1 MAPQLVENFP
11 QEKGYLH
18 TYCSVGIY
26 ILTLLLD
33 GYKFNEHTW
42 SSIHFSQQVSALWD
56 TGSRQAAAAASLP
69 WPEDTCRSD
78 IPGVPCARNVSPSH
92 GCYPVIPAQL
102 HSFLPA
108 PKPLTPVCFSLT
120 LV

>member
-11 QEKGYLH
+11 QQKRYLH
-18 TYCSVGIY
+18 TYCSMATY

-33 GYKFNEHTW
+33 GYKFNELTW
-42 SSIHFSQQVSALWD
+42 SNIRFSRQVKTLW
-56 TGSRQAAAAASLP
+56 GRRSGQAAAAASLP
-69 WPEDTCRSD
+69 WPEDTFRSS
-78 IPGVPCARNVSPSH
+78 IPGVPHARNVSPSH
-92 GCYPVIPAQL
+92 GCYPVVPAQL
-102 HSFLPA
+102 HSFLLV